1 MTLNNYQFQFGSFQ
15 FGGAGSPF
23 QIISVDGLESLP
35 QMRVQDDNRGFNDGA
50 FSGRDFYSGRTITF
64 TVHVFAGNGNSAH
77 QNFNL
82 FQQYLQP
89 QQSGTQTLQF
99 LLSQTDTEKQLNA
112 RVRSRTV
119 HIDPEYTFGYIRC
132 QVSMFAPDP
141 RYYDN
146 LVQVARIT
154 PSGVINGRTYNRVY
168 DLSYGGGSLTNTVT
182 IINAGWIYTSPIIT
196 INGPITNPAVSYV
209 EGGQTITVNF
219 TLGAFDQ
226 LVLDMTQNVAT
237 LNGSPVRNL
246 VSAGSQWFTIPA
258 NSTATI
264 SLNGTAVTAG
274 TTSATVNWKNAYI

>member
-35 QMRVQDDNRGFNDGA
+35 GLRVQDDNRGFNDGA
-50 FSGRDFYSGRTITF
+50 FSGRDFYSGRTLTF

-112 RVRSRTV
+112 RVRSRSAV
-119 HIDPEYTFGYIRC
+119 VDPEYTFGYIRC
-132 QVSMFAPDP
+132 QVSLFAPDP

-146 LVQVARIT
+146 VGQVASIT
-154 PSGVINGRTYNRVY
+154 PSGINNGRTYNRVY
-168 DLSYGGGSLTNTVT
+168 DLSYGGGSLTNSVLVT
-182 IINAGWIYTSPIIT
+182 NAGWIYTSPVVT
-196 INGPITNPAVSYV
+196 INGPITNPTVGYV
-209 EGGQTITVNF
+209 EANKWVTVNV
-219 TLGAFDQ
+219 TLGALDQ
-226 LVLDMTQNVAT
+226 LVLDMNQNVAT

-246 VSAGSQWFTIPA
+246 VAAGSQWFTIPA
-258 NSTATI
+258 NTTATFY
-264 SLNGTAVTAG
+264 LNGSAVTSG